1 MTSYI
6 VSDFS
11 FNIGGTNLSQS
22 YVELFNPGI
31 PWGINTTYIYKDS
44 ILNPQFSN
52 NNIINQHLVIE
63 NKTNNGNIIFKTQET
78 GTGKIIINDL
88 SVNLI
93 NGQPYT
99 GSGTGGGSLTISSV
113 NSSHIQDGSIMEIDI
128 CDGAITTSKI
138 ANNSITYELLNPALL
153 ARLAALEMPKV
164 NLIIYNVLKSTA
176 LIPYTIILN
185 DNGTITSYFTAFQ
198 ELGIGSSHS
207 VLLNLPNSSTIIV
220 LAIDT
225 TNLTVIDKNIDS
237 GATFIE
243 FTNDSL
249 SFTLNSGSSNIQ
261 VCFDVI
267 TNPSTP

>member
-1 MTSYI
+1 MTTYI
-6 VSDFS
+6 IKDFS
-11 FNIGGTNLSQS
+11 FNNGGTNLSQS

-44 ILNPQFSN
+44 VLNPQFSN

-99 GSGTGGGSLTISSV
+99 GSGTGGGSLTINSV
-113 NSSHIQDGSIMEIDI
+113 NSSHIQDGSITTRDI

-138 ANNSITYELLNPALL
+138 ANNSITYEQLNPALL
-153 ARLAALEMPKV
+153 ARLVALEMPKV

-176 LIPYTIILN
+176 LIPYSIYLN
-185 DNGTITSYFTAFQ
+185 DNGSITSYFTAFQ

-207 VLLNLPNSSTIIV
+207 VLLNLPSSSTIIV
-220 LAIDT
+220 LVIDT
-225 TNLTVIDKNIDS
+225 TNLTIIDYSIAS
-237 GATFIE
+237 GATFTE
-243 FTNDSL
+243 FTDDSL
-249 SFTLNSGSSNIQ
+249 SFTLDSGSSNIQ
-261 VCFDVI
+261 VYFEVI
-267 TNPSTP
+267 TNPRTP